1 MKEEQLL
8 KMAEQVKKNMQGNG
22 ISILMIA
29 GDTEGNKVNAR
40 SLLIGRGDILITMIV
55 GLMEENPNFSKLI
68 QNASEY
74 YSVQQRE
81 SKQESLAKL
90 FEEFF
95 KELHNHRNS
104 NWVSRG

>member
-1 MKEEQLL
+1 M
-8 KMAEQVKKNMQGNG
+8 G
-22 ISILMIA
+22 
-29 GDTEGNKVNAR
+29 KVNT
-40 SLLIGRGDILITMIV
+40 LTTMIV
-55 GLMEENPNFSKLI
+55 GLMNESTEFSKLI

-74 YSVQQRE
+74 YTVQQRE

-104 NWVSRG
+104 NWVSRGYIKEQSRNLPVS

>member
-8 KMAEQVKKNMQGNG
+8 KMAEKVKKTCEENG
-22 ISILMIA
+22 ITVLMLI
-29 GDTEGNKVNAR
+29 GKTEEDRVNSTNLLMGKVNT
-40 SLLIGRGDILITMIV
+40 LTTMIV
-55 GLMEENPNFSKLI
+55 GLMNESTEFSKLI

-74 YSVQQRE
+74 YTVQQGE

-90 FEEFF
+90 FEDFF

>member
-8 KMAEQVKKNMQGNG
+8 KMAEQVEKTCKENG
-22 ISILMIA
+22 ITVLMLI
-29 GDTEGNKVNAR
+29 GKTEEDRVNSTNLLMGKVNT
-40 SLLIGRGDILITMIV
+40 LTTMIV

-81 SKQESLAKL
+81 SKQESLAKD
-90 FEEFF
+90 FEELF
-95 KELHNHRNS
+95 KALRDATRQMR
-104 NWVSRG
+104 RG

>member
-1 MKEEQLL
+1 MEKEQLL
-8 KMAEQVKKNMQGNG
+8 KMAEQVKKTCKENG

-29 GDTEGNKVNAR
+29 GDTEGNEVNAS
-40 SLLIGRGDILITMIV
+40 SLLIGREDILITMIV
-55 GLMEENPNFSKLI
+55 GLMKENPNFSKLI
-68 QNASEY
+68 QKASEY

-104 NWVSRG
+104 N

>member
-8 KMAEQVKKNMQGNG
+8 KMAEQVEKTCKENG
-22 ISILMIA
+22 ITVLMLI
-29 GDTEGNKVNAR
+29 GKTEEDRVNSTNLLMGKVNT
-40 SLLIGRGDILITMIV
+40 LTTMIV

-81 SKQESLAKL
+81 SKQESLAKD
-90 FEEFF
+90 FEELF
-95 KELHNHRNS
+95 KALRDATRQTL
-104 NWVSRG
+104 RG

>member
-8 KMAEQVKKNMQGNG
+8 KMAEQVKKTCEENG
-22 ISILMIA
+22 ITVLMLI
-29 GDTEGNKVNAR
+29 GKTEEDRVNSTNLLMGKVNTLA
-40 SLLIGRGDILITMIV
+40 TMIV
-55 GLMEENPNFSKLI
+55 GLMNESTEFSKLI

-81 SKQESLAKL
+81 SKQESLAKQI
-90 FEEFF
+90 EEFF
-95 KELHNHRNS
+95 KELYNHRNS

>member
-8 KMAEQVKKNMQGNG
+8 KMAEQVEKTCKENG
-22 ISILMIA
+22 ITVLMLI
-29 GDTEGNKVNAR
+29 GKTEEDRVNSTNLLMGKVNT
-40 SLLIGRGDILITMIV
+40 LTTMIV

-81 SKQESLAKL
+81 SKQESLAKD
-90 FEEFF
+90 FEELF
-95 KELHNHRNS
+95 KALRDAIYQTR
-104 NWVSRG
+104 RG

>member
-8 KMAEQVKKNMQGNG
+8 KMTEQVKKTCKENG
-22 ISILMIA
+22 ISILMITES
-29 GDTEGNKVNAR
+29 TEGNKVNAS
-40 SLLIGRGDILITMIV
+40 SLLIGREDTLTTMIV
-55 GLMEENPNFSKLI
+55 GLMNESTEFSKLI

-74 YSVQQRE
+74 YTVQQRE
-81 SKQESLAKL
+81 SKQESLAKQI
-90 FEEFF
+90 EEFF

>member
-1 MKEEQLL
+1 M
-8 KMAEQVKKNMQGNG
+8 G
-22 ISILMIA
+22 
-29 GDTEGNKVNAR
+29 KVNT
-40 SLLIGRGDILITMIV
+40 LTTMIV
-55 GLMEENPNFSKLI
+55 GLMNESTEFSKLI

-81 SKQESLAKL
+81 SKQESLAKQI
-90 FEEFF
+90 EEFF